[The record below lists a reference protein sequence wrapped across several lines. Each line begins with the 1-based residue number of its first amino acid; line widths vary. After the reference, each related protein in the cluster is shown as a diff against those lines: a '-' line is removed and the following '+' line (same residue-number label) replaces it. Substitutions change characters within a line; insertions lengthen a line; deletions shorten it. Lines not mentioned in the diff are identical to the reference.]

1 MVIALGVMNTA
12 ITTAASRLADKEQ
25 LGGFFGLLES
35 VENVAGMIGPVLGGM
50 LAGIEVLNAT
60 LVVVIGLYALAFAL
74 VGLFFEAHVT
84 RAPVRTANKEEG
96 SAPSTVA
103 VGVKT
108 KAIVLPTS
116 ATGHLGGEAQRGCR
130 GAWEMWLLLMLVLRG
145 DVTPLARGLAGAGTR
160 IPARE
165 ASGL

>member
-1 MVIALGVMNTA
+1 MHVGDNVSKLLLLCILFLGGARPLALYTPHVWVVYMCYVPMVIALGVMNTA

-108 KAIVLPTS
+108 KVA
-116 ATGHLGGEAQRGCR
+116 
-130 GAWEMWLLLMLVLRG
+130 
-145 DVTPLARGLAGAGTR
+145 
-160 IPARE
+160 
-165 ASGL
+165 